1 MRNSTCHVF
10 IALAAAA
17 LALPMSAAAQVPL
30 IDAVKAVDRTA
41 VAALLKERADV
52 NARAADGTTALYW
65 AAAKN
70 DLAIGTVLIRA
81 GADVKAASRYGVTP
95 LQVACLNGNAAFIE
109 LLLKSGADANAA
121 TPAGETALMT
131 ASRTGVADAVNA
143 LLAHAADPNAKESL
157 RGQTALMW
165 AAGEG
170 HSEAIQALLERGAD
184 LRARSNAGWTPL
196 LFAARD
202 GRLEA
207 VQSLLYAGADVNDA
221 LPANTGG
228 ARRRPEGAPGGADD
242 PRGLT
247 ALHLAVASRHYELA
261 ALLLEKGANPNAAGP
276 GWTPLHH
283 LTWVR
288 RPGQGTNGPPPR
300 GSGGMDSVELIRRL
314 ATAGA
319 DLDARVTRKPSAGT
333 TALNFIGGTAFFL
346 AARTADVEMMRLL
359 VDLGADP
366 TIPNE
371 DGTTPLMAA
380 AGAGTHS
387 PGEDAGLEPEALEA
401 VKLTLALG
409 NDVNVVDKNGNT
421 AMHGAAYKQLPSV
434 VRFLSENG
442 ARIDIWNRK
451 NSSGWTPLRI
461 AAGVHRGM
469 NLRFHVPTADA
480 LRAIMTVAG
489 VSTVLEP
496 EKVISGATP
505 TK

>member
-1 MRNSTCHVF
+1 MRNA
-10 IALAAAA
+10 IWRR
-17 LALPMSAAAQVPL
+17 LALLGALSLAIPAGAAAQVPL
-30 IDAVKAVDRTA
+30 IKAVKAADRTA
-41 VAALLKERADV
+41 VTSLLGARTDV
-52 NARAADGTTALYW
+52 NAREPDGTTALYW
-65 AAAKN
+65 AAQKN
-70 DLAIGTVLIRA
+70 DLGIGTALVRA
-81 GADVKAASRYGVTP
+81 GADVKAASRYGVTS
-95 LQVACLNGNAAFIE
+95 LHVASLNGNAAFVE
-109 LLLKSGADANAA
+109 LLLKAGADANAV

-131 ASRTGVADAVNA
+131 ASRTGSADAVNL
-143 LLAHAADPNAKESL
+143 LLAHGADPNAKESL

-170 HSEAIQALLERGAD
+170 HSDAIKALIERGAD
-184 LRARSNAGWTPL
+184 LHARSNAGWTPL
-196 LFAARD
+196 LFAVRD
-202 GRLEA
+202 GQIDA
-207 VQSLLYAGADVNDA
+207 MQTLLHAGASMNDA

-242 PRGLT
+242 PRGLS
-247 ALHLAVASRHYELA
+247 ALHLAVASRHYDLA
-261 ALLLEKGANPNAAGP
+261 ALLLEKGADPNAAGP
-276 GWTPLHH
+276 GWTALHH

-288 RPGQGTNGPPPR
+288 KPGVGTNGPPPR
-300 GSGGMDSVELIRRL
+300 GSGTLDSLELARRL
-314 ATAGA
+314 GKAGA
-319 DLDARVTRKPSAGT
+319 DLNARVTRKPSAGT
-333 TALNFIGGTAFFL
+333 TALNFVGGSAFFL

-366 TIPNE
+366 KLPNE

-409 NDVNVVDKNGNT
+409 NDVNAVDKNGNT

-434 VRFLSENG
+434 VKFLTENG
-442 ARIDIWNRK
+442 ASVEIWNRK

-480 LRAIMTVAG
+480 LRAVMTAAG

-496 EKVISGATP
+496 EKVVSGATP

>member
-1 MRNSTCHVF
+1 MRSSMFQRF
-10 IALAAAA
+10 ILLAVASFA
-17 LALPMSAAAQVPL
+17 VP
-30 IDAVKAVDRTA
+30 A
-41 VAALLKERADV
+41 VAAAEIPLIKAVKTADRAAATALLKARADV

-65 AAAKN
+65 AAEKN
-70 DLAIGTVLIRA
+70 EIAIGTALVRA
-81 GADVKAASRYGVTP
+81 GADVNAASRYGVTP

-109 LLLKSGADANAA
+109 LLLKSGADAKAA

-131 ASRTGVADAVNA
+131 ASRTGIADTVNL

-170 HSEAIQALLERGAD
+170 HSDTIKALLEHGAD

-196 LFAARD
+196 LFAVRD
-202 GRLEA
+202 GHIDA
-207 VQSLLYAGADVNDA
+207 VQTLLHAGADVNDA

-242 PRGLT
+242 PRGLS

-261 ALLLEKGANPNAAGP
+261 ALLLDKGADPNAAGP
-276 GWTPLHH
+276 GWTALHH

-300 GSGGMDSVELIRRL
+300 GSGQMDSVELIRRL
-314 ATAGA
+314 AGAGA
-319 DLDARVTRKPSAGT
+319 NLNARVTRKPSAGT
-333 TALNFIGGTAFFL
+333 TALNFVGGTAFFL

-387 PGEDAGLEPEALEA
+387 PGEDPGLESEALEA
-401 VKLTLALG
+401 VTLTLALG

-434 VRFLSENG
+434 VQFLSEKG
-442 ARIDIWNRK
+442 AKVEIWNRK

-480 LRAIMTVAG
+480 LRVVMTAAG

>member
-1 MRNSTCHVF
+1 MTSSIVRRLIV
-10 IALAAAA
+10 LAS
-17 LALPMSAAAQVPL
+17 LALPANAAAEVAL
-30 IDAVKAVDRTA
+30 IKAVKAVDRTG
-41 VAALLKERADV
+41 VTALLKGRTDV
-52 NARAADGTTALYW
+52 NAREADGTTALYW

-70 DLAIGTVLIRA
+70 DLAIGTALIRA
-81 GADVKAASRYGVTP
+81 GADVKAASRYGITP
-95 LQVACLNGNAAFIE
+95 LQVACLNGNAPFVE
-109 LLLKSGADANAA
+109 LLLKSGADAKAG

-131 ASRTGVADAVNA
+131 ASRTGVADAVNV
-143 LLAHAADPNAKESL
+143 LLAHGADPNVKESL

-170 HSEAIQALLERGAD
+170 HSEAIKALLERGAD
-184 LRARSNAGWTPL
+184 LKARSNAGWTPF
-196 LFAARD
+196 LFAVRD
-202 GRLEA
+202 GHIDA
-207 VQSLLYAGADVNDA
+207 AQTLLHAGADVNDA

-228 ARRRPEGAPGGADD
+228 TRRRPEGAPGGADD
-242 PRGLT
+242 PRGLS

-261 ALLLEKGANPNAAGP
+261 AILLDKGADPNAAGP
-276 GWTPLHH
+276 GWTALHH

-288 RPGQGTNGPPPR
+288 KPGQGTNGPPPR
-300 GSGGMDSVELIRRL
+300 GSGTMDSAELIRRL
-314 ATAGA
+314 AKAGA
-319 DLDARVTRKPSAGT
+319 NLNARVTRRPTAGT
-333 TALNFIGGTAFFL
+333 TALNFIGGTPFFL

-387 PGEDAGLEPEALEA
+387 PGEDPGTETEALEA

-434 VRFLSENG
+434 VKFLSENG

-469 NLRFHVPTADA
+469 NFRFHVPTADA
-480 LRAIMTVAG
+480 LRGVMVVAG

>member
-1 MRNSTCHVF
+1 MTNAICRRLVLLGAVS
-10 IALAAAA
+10 LAI
-17 LALPMSAAAQVPL
+17 PVGAAAQVPL
-30 IDAVKAVDRTA
+30 IKAVKATDRAA
-41 VAALLKERADV
+41 VTSLLHARADV
-52 NARAADGTTALYW
+52 NAREADGTTALYW
-65 AAAKN
+65 AAEKN
-70 DLAIGTVLIRA
+70 DVGTGTALLRA

-95 LQVACLNGNAAFIE
+95 LQVACLNGNAAFVE
-109 LLLKSGADANAA
+109 LLLKAGADANAA
-121 TPAGETALMT
+121 TPGGETALMT
-131 ASRTGVADAVNA
+131 AARTGVADIVNQ
-143 LLAHAADPNAKESL
+143 LLAHGADPNVKESL

-170 HSEAIQALLERGAD
+170 HSEAIKALIERGANV
-184 LRARSNAGWTPL
+184 RARSNAGWTPL
-196 LFAARD
+196 LFAAREGQRD
-202 GRLEA
+202 A
-207 VQSLLYAGADVNDA
+207 VQTLLHVGADVNDA
-221 LPANTGG
+221 LPPNTGG

-242 PRGLT
+242 PRGLS
-247 ALHLAVASRHYELA
+247 ALHLAVASRHYDLA

-288 RPGQGTNGPPPR
+288 KPGMGTNGPPPR
-300 GSGGMDSVELIRRL
+300 GSGTMDSLELVRRL
-314 ATAGA
+314 AEAGA
-319 DLDARVTRKPSAGT
+319 DLNARVTRKPSAGT
-333 TALNFIGGTAFFL
+333 TALNFVGGTAFFL

-359 VDLGADP
+359 ADLGADP
-366 TIPNE
+366 TLANE

-387 PGEDAGLEPEALEA
+387 PGEDPGLEPDALEA

-434 VRFLSENG
+434 VKFLNEHG
-442 ARIDIWNRK
+442 ARVDVWNRK

-469 NLRFHVPTADA
+469 NFRFHEPTANV
-480 LRAIMTVAG
+480 LRTIMTAAG

-496 EKVISGATP
+496 EKVVSGATP

>member
-1 MRNSTCHVF
+1 MSRSIVGRL
-10 IALAAAA
+10 IVLAA
-17 LALPMSAAAQVPL
+17 LAIPASAAAEVAL
-30 IDAVKAVDRTA
+30 VKAVKAVDRTA
-41 VAALLKERADV
+41 VSALLKDRADV
-52 NARAADGTTALYW
+52 NAREADGTTALYW
-65 AAAKN
+65 AAARN
-70 DLAIGTVLIRA
+70 DLAIARALIGA
-81 GADVKAASRYGVTP
+81 GADVTAASRYGVTP
-95 LQVACLNGNAAFIE
+95 LQVACLNGNAPIVE
-109 LLLKSGADANAA
+109 LLLKSGADAKAS

-131 ASRTGVADAVNA
+131 ASRTGVADAVNL
-143 LLAHAADPNAKESL
+143 LLAHGADPNVKESL

-170 HSEAIQALLERGAD
+170 HSDAIKALLERGAD
-184 LRARSNAGWTPL
+184 LKARSNAGWTPF
-196 LFAARD
+196 LFAVRD
-202 GRLEA
+202 GHVDA
-207 VQSLLYAGADVNDA
+207 AQTLLHAGADVNDA
-221 LPANTGG
+221 LPVNTGG
-228 ARRRPEGAPGGADD
+228 SRRRPEGAPGGADD
-242 PRGLT
+242 PRGLS

-261 ALLLEKGANPNAAGP
+261 AILLDKGADPNAAGP
-276 GWTPLHH
+276 GWTALHH

-288 RPGQGTNGPPPR
+288 KPGQGTNGPPPR
-300 GSGGMDSVELIRRL
+300 GSGHTDSTELIGRL
-314 ATAGA
+314 AKAGA
-319 DLDARVTRKPSAGT
+319 NLNARVTRRPTAGT
-333 TALNFIGGTAFFL
+333 TALNFVGGTPFFL

-359 VDLGADP
+359 VALGADP
-366 TIPNE
+366 TLPND

-387 PGEDAGLEPEALEA
+387 PGEDPGTEAEALEA

-434 VRFLSENG
+434 VKFLSENG
-442 ARIDIWNRK
+442 ARVDIWNRK

-469 NLRFHVPTADA
+469 NFRFHVPTADA
-480 LRAIMTVAG
+480 LRSIMTLAG

>member
-1 MRNSTCHVF
+1 MSSSIFRRF
-10 IALAAAA
+10 IVVTSVS
-17 LALPMSAAAQVPL
+17 LALPAVAAAQTPL
-30 IDAVKAVDRTA
+30 IKAVKAVDRAA
-41 VAALLKERADV
+41 VTALLKERADV
-52 NARAADGTTALYW
+52 NVREADGTTALYW
-65 AAAKN
+65 AATKN
-70 DLAIGTVLIRA
+70 DVAIGSALLRA
-81 GADVKAASRYGVTP
+81 GADVKAASRYGITP
-95 LQVACLNGNAAFIE
+95 LQVACLNGNAEFIE
-109 LLLKSGADANAA
+109 LLLKAGADAGAA

-131 ASRTGVADAVNA
+131 ASRTGVADAVNV
-143 LLAHAADPNAKESL
+143 LLAHGADPNAKESL

-170 HSEAIQALLERGAD
+170 HSEALKALLERGAD
-184 LRARSNAGWTPL
+184 LQARSNAGWTAL
-196 LFAARD
+196 LFAVRD
-202 GRLEA
+202 GHIDA
-207 VQSLLYAGADVNDA
+207 AQTLLHAGASVNDA

-242 PRGLT
+242 PRGLS
-247 ALHLAVASRHYELA
+247 ALHLAIASRHYELA
-261 ALLLEKGANPNAAGP
+261 AILLGRGADPNASGP
-276 GWTPLHH
+276 GWTALHH

-288 RPGQGTNGPPPR
+288 KSGLGTNGPPPR
-300 GSGGMDSVELIRRL
+300 GSGNMDSTELIHRL
-314 ATAGA
+314 AKAGA
-319 DLDARVTRKPSAGT
+319 DLNARVTRKPSAGT

-366 TIPNE
+366 RIPNA

-387 PGEDAGLEPEALEA
+387 PGEDPGLEPEALEA

-409 NDVNVVDKNGNT
+409 NDVNAVDKNGNT

-434 VRFLSENG
+434 VTFLSENG
-442 ARIDIWNRK
+442 AKVEIWNRK

-469 NLRFHVPTADA
+469 NFRFHVPTADA
-480 LRAIMTVAG
+480 LRVVMTAAG

>member
-1 MRNSTCHVF
+1 MRGSIFQRFVL
-10 IALAAAA
+10 LAVAS
-17 LALPMSAAAQVPL
+17 LAIRASAAAEVPL
-30 IDAVKAVDRTA
+30 IKAVKAVDRTA
-41 VAALLKERADV
+41 VAALLKARADV
-52 NARAADGTTALYW
+52 NAREPDGTTALYW
-65 AAAKN
+65 AAEKN
-70 DLAIGTVLIRA
+70 EIAIGTALVRA

-109 LLLKSGADANAA
+109 LLLKSGAEANAA
-121 TPAGETALMT
+121 TPAGETALM
-131 ASRTGVADAVNA
+131 
-143 LLAHAADPNAKESL
+143 
-157 RGQTALMW
+157 W

-170 HSEAIQALLERGAD
+170 HDDAIKALLERGAD

-202 GRLEA
+202 GHIDA
-207 VQSLLYAGADVNDA
+207 VQTLLHAGADVNDA

-242 PRGLT
+242 PRGLS

-261 ALLLEKGANPNAAGP
+261 ALLLGRGADPNASGP
-276 GWTPLHH
+276 GWTALHH

-288 RPGQGTNGPPPR
+288 KPGTGTNGPPPR
-300 GSGGMDSVELIRRL
+300 GSGHMDSVELIRRL
-314 ATAGA
+314 ASAGA
-319 DLDARVTRKPSAGT
+319 NLNARVTRKPSAGT
-333 TALNFIGGTAFFL
+333 TALNFVGGTAFFL

-366 TIPNE
+366 TIPND

-387 PGEDAGLEPEALEA
+387 PGEDPGLESEALEA
-401 VKLTLALG
+401 VKLTLALVS
-409 NDVNVVDKNGNT
+409 DVNVVDKNGNT

-434 VRFLSENG
+434 VKFLSENG
-442 ARIDIWNRK
+442 AKVEIWNRK

-469 NLRFHVPTADA
+469 NFRFHVPTADA
-480 LRAIMTVAG
+480 LRGVMTAAG

>member
-1 MRNSTCHVF
+1 
-10 IALAAAA
+10 
-17 LALPMSAAAQVPL
+17 
-30 IDAVKAVDRTA
+30 
-41 VAALLKERADV
+41 
-52 NARAADGTTALYW
+52 
-65 AAAKN
+65 
-70 DLAIGTVLIRA
+70 
-81 GADVKAASRYGVTP
+81 
-95 LQVACLNGNAAFIE
+95 
-109 LLLKSGADANAA
+109 
-121 TPAGETALMT
+121 
-131 ASRTGVADAVNA
+131 
-143 LLAHAADPNAKESL
+143 
-157 RGQTALMW
+157 MW

-170 HSEAIQALLERGAD
+170 HSEAIKALIERGAD
-184 LRARSNAGWTPL
+184 FRARSNAGWTAL
-196 LFAARD
+196 LFAARE
-202 GRLEA
+202 GQSAA
-207 VQSLLYAGADVNDA
+207 VQTLLHVGADVNDA

-242 PRGLT
+242 PRGLS
-247 ALHLAVASRHYELA
+247 ALHLAVASRHYDLA

-276 GWTPLHH
+276 GWTALHH

-288 RPGQGTNGPPPR
+288 RPGMGTNGPPPR
-300 GSGGMDSVELIRRL
+300 GSGTMDSLELVRRL
-314 ATAGA
+314 AKAGA
-319 DLDARVTRKPSAGT
+319 DLNGRVTKKPTAGT
-333 TALNFIGGTAFFL
+333 TALNFVGGTAFFL

-366 TIPNE
+366 KLANE

-380 AGAGTHS
+380 AGAGTYS

-434 VRFLSENG
+434 VKFLNESG
-442 ARIDIWNRK
+442 ARLEIWNRK

-469 NLRFHVPTADA
+469 NFRFHEPTASV
-480 LRAIMTVAG
+480 LRTVMTAAG